1 VEDGG
6 RGRKMKMSHNNS
18 RNSSLVSIR
27 EAPLQKYDTDTH
39 KDENAQTPILNLD
52 TLKVIGRLV
61 QAFKARIESE
71 SRIVK

>member
-1 VEDGG
+1 
-6 RGRKMKMSHNNS
+6 MTTISC
-18 RNSSLVSIR
+18 RNSSSVSIR
-27 EAPLQKYDTDTH
+27 KAPAQKYDTDTN